1 MILNII
7 GRQPDISFVT
17 LHTMLSAMLSTMLSA
32 MLSAKSTMLSAML
45 SAILSAM
52 LSEKL
57 SAYWSSNLRDESQNI
72 IKSVQLLVKR
82 MECARNAHAVF
93 ASLLRGKRAR
103 FFVSS
108 FEIILFIKDSCTNT
122 SMSVYCDL

>member
-32 MLSAKSTMLSAML
+32 KSAMLSAML

-57 SAYWSSNLRDESQNI
+57 SAYWSSKYLYDESQNL
-72 IKSVQLLVKR
+72 IKSVK
-82 MECARNAHAVF
+82 
-93 ASLLRGKRAR
+93 
-103 FFVSS
+103 
-108 FEIILFIKDSCTNT
+108 I
-122 SMSVYCDL
+122 